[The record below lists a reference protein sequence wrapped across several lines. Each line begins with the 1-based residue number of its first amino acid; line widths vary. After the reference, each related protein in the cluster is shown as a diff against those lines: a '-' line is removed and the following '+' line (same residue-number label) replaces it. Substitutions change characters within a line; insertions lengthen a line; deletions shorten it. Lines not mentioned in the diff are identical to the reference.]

1 MLSQASILE
10 FYVATTSHEIGLF
23 YFYMLAVICRCTLY
37 ALQQLDPL
45 KKKKKKGGTNPRAA
59 RSLVP
64 TRFSE
69 KIHDPSEHNEQ
80 NTSSGSQP

>member
-1 MLSQASILE
+1 MLPQVSILE
-10 FYVATTSHEIGLF
+10 FYVATPSHEIGLF

-37 ALQQLDPL
+37 ALQQLDSL
-45 KKKKKKGGTNPRAA
+45 KKKRGTNPRAA

-64 TRFSE
+64 THFSE
-69 KIHDPSEHNEQ
+69 KIHDPSEHDEQ